1 MLLGYLS
8 LASKHVHRIWH
19 DLDPVKIGYN
29 LLYHDHYFVHGV
41 PAIYALIYLLVVIL
55 NENVCFDDHGEVFD
69 H

>member
-19 DLDPVKIGYN
+19 DLDPVKIGYH

-41 PAIYALIYLLVVIL
+41 PAIYALIYL
-55 NENVCFDDHGEVFD
+55 
-69 H
+69 

>member
-1 MLLGYLS
+1 MLSLVLS
-8 LASKHVHRIWH
+8 LASMHVRRIWH
-19 DLDPVKIGYN
+19 DHDPVKICYH
-29 LLYHDHYFVHGV
+29 HDHYFVHGV